1 MPSCTPA
8 FNYFL
13 GPLFSSPALG
23 AVKPGATCIK
33 AGAGQKVIAPPA
45 AGASNESGEESD
57 EGYEVES
64 DND

>member
-1 MPSCTPA
+1 
-8 FNYFL
+8 
-13 GPLFSSPALG
+13 
-23 AVKPGATCIK
+23 VKPGATCTK

-45 AGASNESGEESD
+45 AGAGNESGEESD